1 MRIQAKKLA
10 TLTPNLSIRANKLAN
25 TVLEGIHNRNKTGI
39 GDNYWQFRKYEY
51 GDPIQLIDW
60 KKSAKSSDIFI
71 QEKELSTV
79 QNINIWR
86 DTSNSMNYQSNKDIC
101 LKSDIANILTLTLSL
116 IFAKNGEQI
125 SLNGINN
132 TSIRGSNNLKSISD
146 TLTNKTS
153 SKYSSK
159 PNLNEIK
166 NNSTSILIGDFLYNA
181 KITKHIIK
189 TLSSRNVNG
198 IIIHIIDPA
207 EKSFPFKGRVNFNG
221 LEGEDPYLIGNVEAV
236 KKEYCDIFERHI
248 KNTKNITKSYGWNYF
263 MHITDRPL
271 EELMIDIYFK
281 ISKYN
286 EANIEK

>member
-1 MRIQAKKLA
+1 MSNYLIKLS
-10 TLTPNLSIRANKLAN
+10 LTYFEQL
-25 TVLEGIHNRNKTGI
+25 
-39 GDNYWQFRKYEY
+39 QFEIILK
-51 GDPIQLIDW
+51 
-60 KKSAKSSDIFI
+60 
-71 QEKELSTV
+71 
-79 QNINIWR
+79 
-86 DTSNSMNYQSNKDIC
+86 YQSFQP
-101 LKSDIANILTLTLSL
+101 LTAFT
-116 IFAKNGEQI
+116 
-125 SLNGINN
+125 
-132 TSIRGSNNLKSISD
+132 
-146 TLTNKTS
+146 

-198 IIIHIIDPA
+198 TIIHIIDPA
-207 EKSFPFKGRVNFNG
+207 EKSFPFKGRINFNG

-236 KKEYCDIFERHI
+236 KKEYCDIFEKHI
-248 KNTKNITKSYGWNYF
+248 KNTKNTAKSYGWNYF